1 MFLDYSGFQN
11 NNCMLILMVILFIAV
26 MIAGMASE
34 LTTLELSV
42 KIQQIMSTLHQI
54 STTYSI
60 LMTLAAAMV
69 RELY

>member
-34 LTTLELSV
+34 LITLELSV
-42 KIQQIMSTLHQI
+42 KIQQKMSTLHQI
-54 STTYSI
+54 STTYST
-60 LMTLAAAMV
+60 LMTLVAAMV
-69 RELY
+69 RELC